1 MIQDFIINL
10 YNQLF
15 YMSVIATII
24 GCFILLFRKITDK
37 KLEPRCHYIIW
48 AIFIIALVFPIT
60 IPSKMSI
67 YNVIDL
73 SGLKKEN
80 RHYSNDTLSLAGS
93 VNEIA
98 IYNNMKNEIS
108 NNNHGNEHY
117 FSKLMLD
124 IVFSIFVL
132 KFFRPVVAYL
142 VLKNKIRGK
151 AVKEERIDRILQDC
165 KKALKINRNVSIVKQ
180 EDIKVPSII
189 GIFKLKILFTD
200 TTLLL
205 KDNELKSIMMHE
217 LSHYK
222 RKDIFVNW
230 LITFLKALYWFNP
243 IISVFLVYMKID
255 MELAT
260 DALAISKMEDI
271 KDTEYCDV
279 IIEVAKLSSVK
290 VDHVLGLVSTKTKL
304 NDRIDAVF
312 KKEEFKKYRVW
323 MFIATFFMMLFML
336 LILYPTSYDAL
347 EIPKLY
353 LQLEDG
359 RKIDISEE
367 EIVQLS
373 SGDSLKVLA
382 EGGDYKKIILYERH
396 NLLND
401 ETDYRLISLGS
412 ETYLPEG
419 EYFYRFIL
427 DCNNRGSLSYT
438 IKIFVE

>member
-1 MIQDFIINL
+1 MIQDFIVNL

-48 AIFIIALVFPIT
+48 AIFIIALIFPVT

-73 SGLKKEN
+73 SVLKKEN
-80 RHYSNDTLSLAGS
+80 KHYSNDTLSLAGS
-93 VNEIA
+93 VNELA
-98 IYNNMKNEIS
+98 IYDNMKNEIS

-124 IVFSIFVL
+124 MVFVIFVL
-132 KFFRPVVAYL
+132 KFFRSVVAYM
-142 VLKNKIRGK
+142 VLNGRIRDK
-151 AVKEERIDRILQDC
+151 VVEEERIERILQDC
-165 KKALKINRNVSIVKQ
+165 KKALKIKRNVAIVKQ
-180 EDIKVPSII
+180 EKIKVPSII

-205 KDNELKSIMMHE
+205 KDNELRSIMMHE

-230 LITFLKALYWFNP
+230 LITLLKALYWFNP
-243 IISVFLVYMKID
+243 MISVFLVYMKID

-260 DALAISKMEDI
+260 DALAISKMEGV

-290 VDHVLGLVSTKTKL
+290 MDHVLGLVSTKTKL

-312 KKEEFKKYRVW
+312 KKEEFKKYRVL
-323 MFIATFFMMLFML
+323 MFVATVFMMLFML

-347 EIPKLY
+347 EVPKLY

-359 RKIDISEE
+359 RKIDVSEE
-367 EIVQLS
+367 ETVKIS
-373 SGDSLKVLA
+373 SGESLKILA

-401 ETDYRLISLGS
+401 ETDYRLINLGS
-412 ETYLPEG
+412 ETYLPKG
-419 EYFYRFIL
+419 EYVYKFIL
-427 DCNNRGSLSYT
+427 DCNNRDSISYT
-438 IKIFVE
+438 IKILVE

>member
-1 MIQDFIINL
+1 
-10 YNQLF
+10 
-15 YMSVIATII
+15 
-24 GCFILLFRKITDK
+24 
-37 KLEPRCHYIIW
+37 
-48 AIFIIALVFPIT
+48 
-60 IPSKMSI
+60 
-67 YNVIDL
+67 
-73 SGLKKEN
+73 
-80 RHYSNDTLSLAGS
+80 
-93 VNEIA
+93 
-98 IYNNMKNEIS
+98 MKNEIS

-142 VLKNKIRGK
+142 VLKNKIRDK

-180 EDIKVPSII
+180 EDIKGPSII

-367 EIVQLS
+367 EIVELS

-382 EGGDYKKIILYERH
+382 EGGNYKKIILYERH

-419 EYFYRFIL
+419 EYLYRFIL

>member
-1 MIQDFIINL
+1 MIQDFIVNL

-48 AIFIIALVFPIT
+48 AIFIIALIFPVT
-60 IPSKMSI
+60 LPSKMSI
-67 YNVIDL
+67 YNIIDL
-73 SGLKKEN
+73 SALKKEN
-80 RHYSNDTLSLAGS
+80 SHYSNDTLSLASS
-93 VNEIA
+93 VNEIE

-117 FSKLMLD
+117 FSKFMLD
-124 IVFSIFVL
+124 VVFAVFVL
-132 KFFRPVVAYL
+132 KFFGSVGAYMIL
-142 VLKNKIRGK
+142 NYKICDK
-151 AVKEERIDRILQDC
+151 VVKEERIDRILQDC
-165 KKALKINRNVSIVKQ
+165 KKALKINKNVAIIRQ
-180 EDIKVPSII
+180 EKIKVPSII
-189 GIFKLKILFTD
+189 GIFKLKILFTN

-230 LITFLKALYWFNP
+230 LITFIKALYWFNP
-243 IISVFLVYMKID
+243 MISVLLVYMKID

-260 DALAISKMEDI
+260 DALAISKMEGI

-279 IIEVAKLSSVK
+279 IIEVAKLSSIK

-304 NDRIDAVF
+304 NDRIDVIF
-312 KKEEFKKYRVW
+312 KKEEFKKYRVL
-323 MFIATFFMMLFML
+323 MMIATFFMMLFML

-367 EIVQLS
+367 EIVKLS
-373 SGDSLKVLA
+373 NGDSLRILA
-382 EGGDYKKIILYERH
+382 EGSDCKKIVLYEKYDLS
-396 NLLND
+396 NG
-401 ETDYRLISLGS
+401 ETDFRLIKLGS
-412 ETYLPEG
+412 EVHLQNG
-419 EYFYRFIL
+419 EYLYRFIL
-427 DCNNRGSLSYT
+427 DCNKEESISYT
-438 IKIFVE
+438 IKILVE

>member
-142 VLKNKIRGK
+142 VLKNKIRDK

-180 EDIKVPSII
+180 EDIKGPSII

-312 KKEEFKKYRVW
+312 KKEEFKKYRV
-323 MFIATFFMMLFML
+323 
-336 LILYPTSYDAL
+336 
-347 EIPKLY
+347 
-353 LQLEDG
+353 
-359 RKIDISEE
+359 
-367 EIVQLS
+367 
-373 SGDSLKVLA
+373 
-382 EGGDYKKIILYERH
+382 
-396 NLLND
+396 
-401 ETDYRLISLGS
+401 
-412 ETYLPEG
+412 
-419 EYFYRFIL
+419 
-427 DCNNRGSLSYT
+427 
-438 IKIFVE
+438 

>member
-1 MIQDFIINL
+1 MIQDFIVNL

-48 AIFIIALVFPIT
+48 AIFIIALIFPVT

-73 SGLKKEN
+73 SVLKKEN
-80 RHYSNDTLSLAGS
+80 KHYSNDTLSLAGS
-93 VNEIA
+93 VNELA
-98 IYNNMKNEIS
+98 IYDNMKNEIS

-124 IVFSIFVL
+124 MVFVIFVL
-132 KFFRPVVAYL
+132 KFFRSVVAYM
-142 VLKNKIRGK
+142 VLNGRIRDK
-151 AVKEERIDRILQDC
+151 VVEEERIERILQDC
-165 KKALKINRNVSIVKQ
+165 KKALKIKRNVAIVKQ
-180 EDIKVPSII
+180 EKIKVPSII

-205 KDNELKSIMMHE
+205 KDNELRSIMMHE

-230 LITFLKALYWFNP
+230 LITLLKALYWFNP
-243 IISVFLVYMKID
+243 MISVFLVYMKID

-260 DALAISKMEDI
+260 DALAISKMEGV

-279 IIEVAKLSSVK
+279 IIEVAKLSSIK
-290 VDHVLGLVSTKTKL
+290 MDHILGLVSTKTKL

-312 KKEEFKKYRVW
+312 KKEEFKKYRVL
-323 MFIATFFMMLFML
+323 MFVATVFMMLFML

-401 ETDYRLISLGS
+401 ETDYRLINLGS
-412 ETYLPEG
+412 ETYLPKG
-419 EYFYRFIL
+419 EYVYKFIL
-427 DCNNRGSLSYT
+427 DCNNRDSISYT
-438 IKIFVE
+438 IKILVE